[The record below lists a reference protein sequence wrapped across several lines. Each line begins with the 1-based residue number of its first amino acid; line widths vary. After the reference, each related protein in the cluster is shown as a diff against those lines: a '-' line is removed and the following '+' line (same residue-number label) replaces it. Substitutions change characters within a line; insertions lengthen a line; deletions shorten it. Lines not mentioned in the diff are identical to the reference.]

1 MVLDLLITIHLIVRY
16 NKNLIITW
24 NLIKVNYINCN
35 YRVYMNIL
43 EIINNYYLKNQYKKV
58 LIICKIKE
66 KYLKIKYL

>member
-1 MVLDLLITIHLIVRY
+1 
-16 NKNLIITW
+16 
-24 NLIKVNYINCN
+24 
-35 YRVYMNIL
+35 MNIL